1 MKEGKLMGVI
11 ASKNWPLAPK
21 DRAWDAA
28 AARDRIVRWAGGP
41 DKENIN
47 WSKLRSCFLYVRSE
61 DGEDNLTSYLFPY
74 VDIIDGEPH
83 VVFRALAAIIAIL
96 NGGRGGANISDSA
109 REGVYREAA
118 KQYRRFGEEPPELK
132 RDWGLAIERRA
143 FSLAQI
149 EVRTETETELPK
161 IVGYAAVFNEWSE
174 PLGGGGFREI
184 IRPGAF
190 SKSIKTADVRALWN
204 HDPNYVL
211 GRTKSGT
218 LKLTEDEKGL
228 AIEITPPNTTWAKDL
243 LESIRRGDVDQMSFG
258 FRTVKDRWSSE
269 NGQTIRE
276 LLEVELFDVSP
287 VTFPAYPQTSVT
299 VRSAEEV
306 YMEYM
311 ARAQGGR
318 VEERFED
325 GWQGW
330 LSVRRKKLELLEKAI

>member
-1 MKEGKLMGVI
+1 MGVI

-41 DKENIN
+41 DKENIK

-74 VDIIDGEPH
+74 VDIIDGEPN
-83 VVFRALAAIIAIL
+83 VVFRALAAIIAVL
-96 NGGRGGANISDSA
+96 NGGRGGTNIPDSA
-109 REGVYREAA
+109 KEGVYREVA
-118 KQYRRFGEEPPELK
+118 KQYRRFDEEPPELK

-143 FSLAQI
+143 FSLTQV
-149 EVRTETETELPK
+149 EVRAEEESEPPK
-161 IVGYAAVFNEWSE
+161 IVGYAAVFNEFSE
-174 PLGGGGFREI
+174 PLGGGGFREV

-190 SKSIKTADVRALWN
+190 SKTIKTADVRALWN

-218 LKLTEDEKGL
+218 LKLTEDDHGL
-228 AIEITPPNTTWAKDL
+228 AIEITPPNTSWAKDL
-243 LESIRRGDVDQMSFG
+243 MESIRRGDVDQMSFG
-258 FRTVKDRWSSE
+258 FFAVQDRWSTE
-269 NGQTIRE
+269 NGQTVRE

-287 VTFPAYPQTSVT
+287 VTFPAYPQTSVG

-306 YMEYM
+306 YREYISSSM
-311 ARAQGGR
+311 QGQPE
-318 VEERFED
+318 EERQED
-325 GWQGW
+325 NWQGR
-330 LSVRRKKLELLEKAI
+330 LSILRKRLELLEKAI